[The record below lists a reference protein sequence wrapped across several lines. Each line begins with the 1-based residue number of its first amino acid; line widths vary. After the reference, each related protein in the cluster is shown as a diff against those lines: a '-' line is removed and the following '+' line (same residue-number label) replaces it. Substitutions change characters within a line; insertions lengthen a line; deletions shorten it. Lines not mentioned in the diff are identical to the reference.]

1 MLLYITVA
9 CSNATDAIANQKLCY
24 LFKIKDVK
32 PKFKFFKNILKLSK
46 VVRYVVF
53 KIAALEI
60 LCLILLEQ
68 KLQRFES
75 LFWSLV

>member
-32 PKFKFFKNILKLSK
+32 PKFKIFKNILKLSK